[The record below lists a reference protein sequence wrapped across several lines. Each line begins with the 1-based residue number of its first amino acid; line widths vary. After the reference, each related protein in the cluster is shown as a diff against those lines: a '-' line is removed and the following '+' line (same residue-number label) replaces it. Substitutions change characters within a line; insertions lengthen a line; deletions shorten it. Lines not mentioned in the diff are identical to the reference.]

1 MILKEI
7 RRAALMLPQ
16 LYFDNVGSHLY
27 SFLLYIL
34 CTAPMYTLSSGRV
47 RFGAF
52 ELDLSTGELRSI
64 KAPDPNNRVLLRE
77 QVFQVLRMLLEREG
91 KIVTREEIKSGLWP
105 NDTVVDFDQSINAT
119 IKALRRALGD
129 SADNPR
135 YIETLARRGYR
146 LMVTTEYLESAPG
159 IAPGEAA
166 EAPLQS
172 SSLTGKK
179 VSHYRVLD
187 VIGGGGMGMVF
198 KAEDLKLG
206 RLVALK
212 FLPEE
217 FAGDAFAL
225 KRFEREA
232 QTASALSHPNI
243 CTIYEI
249 EEHEGQ
255 PFIAMELLQG
265 ENLRDHLSASK
276 QKRLPLPELLGI
288 SAQICDG
295 LQAAHDKGIIHR
307 DVKPANIF
315 LCKSGTVK
323 ILDFGLAKLAGS
335 DVVLDSAE
343 AVRATERATP
353 STESLTKALTR
364 TGTTAGTAQ
373 YMSPEQVRHEELD
386 TRSDLF
392 SFGLVV
398 YEMACGQR
406 AFTGQTL
413 VEVHEAILHQ
423 PPAPARARNPVLP
436 RSLDLVLAKA
446 LEKDRNRRYQSA
458 TALKDDLKRITRE
471 VHPARRWTRRA
482 LAAGALLAV
491 GALSVWRYEVY
502 RHRITLA
509 PTDTIVLA
517 DVDNRTNDPV
527 FDDAL
532 NNALRYEM
540 EQTPYLNVL
549 GLDKAYASMGQL
561 KLAPTTRITPGI
573 ARQICSKTNSKMVV
587 SDSIAD
593 AGNRYQLEMRAVDC
607 GSGAT
612 LAEEQEDI
620 NSRNEVVHE
629 LGVTAVRLRS
639 KLREPSD
646 SLARFNQPLEKAL
659 SASPEALQAGTQGAK
674 LYLAGDAEGALK
686 LNQQAVELDPNFAL
700 MYWRMGAA
708 YLFLGNTELS
718 AASYTHAYQLRDR
731 LTERDRLNNEI
742 DYYGRVTGDWE
753 KEYSSVLRFLEV
765 FPRDVLAHANLRA
778 AFVHLGQPDRAA
790 DEAAETARLRPSP
803 YYFGSAIQS
812 IRFASRFNEAKSW
825 LAQADT
831 LKLDNSLIR
840 RERLIVAFATGDRDN
855 VEKILKEEERGGYRE
870 DFLYE
875 HSLIEIQQGRFRSA
889 ERLRLQALGRTSK
902 ASNADWW
909 VVFSALEDAEVGN
922 DVQARRYEGKA
933 AGSPL
938 DRNSKIALALA
949 LARSG
954 RTAEAGKLVD
964 QISAERPEDT
974 LVQHYFIPT
983 IRAAIKLRQ
992 HDPAAAIDLLRGT
1005 AKYDLAFTGSFD
1017 SVYPAYIRGLAYVG
1031 VGDGQSAVA
1040 QFRKLIDNPGFSVR
1054 HVIGPLARLQLGRAQ
1069 KMMGDNASARKSY
1082 EEFLSIWKDADAD
1095 VPIYR
1100 QAKAEYAQLQ
1110 KHRSPDAM
1118 TTASRSAK

>member
-1 MILKEI
+1 
-7 RRAALMLPQ
+7 
-16 LYFDNVGSHLY
+16 
-27 SFLLYIL
+27 
-34 CTAPMYTLSSGRV
+34 MYTLSSGRIL
-47 RFGAF
+47 FGAF

-64 KAPDPNNRVLLRE
+64 EAPDPKNPGPNNKVILRE

-91 KIVTREEIKSGLWP
+91 KIVTREEIKGRLWP
-105 NDTVVDFDQSINAT
+105 NDTVVDFDHSINAT
-119 IKALRRALGD
+119 INALRRALGD

-146 LMVTTEYLESAPG
+146 LMPSIEYRESAPG
-159 IAPGEAA
+159 IAPGEVTA

-172 SSLTGKK
+172 SSLIGKK

-187 VIGGGGMGMVF
+187 AIGGGGMGMVF

-217 FAGDAFAL
+217 FVGDAIAL
-225 KRFEREA
+225 KRLEREA
-232 QTASALSHPNI
+232 QTASALNHPNI

-255 PFIAMELLQG
+255 SFIAMELLQG
-265 ENLRDHLSASK
+265 DNLRDRLSASK
-276 QKRLPLPELLGI
+276 QKPLPLPELLGI

-307 DVKPANIF
+307 DIKPANIF

-335 DVVLDSAE
+335 DVALERAE
-343 AVRATERATP
+343 AASTTVPKTS
-353 STESLTKALTR
+353 STESPTNPLTR
-364 TGTTAGTAQ
+364 TGTTAGTAG

-386 TRSDLF
+386 TRTDLF

-413 VEVHEAILHQ
+413 VDVHEAILYQ
-423 PPAPARARNPVLP
+423 PPAPTRARNPVLP
-436 RSLDLVLAKA
+436 RSLDLVMAKA

-458 TALKDDLKRITRE
+458 TALKDDLARITRE
-471 VHPARRWTRRA
+471 AHPARRRTRRA
-482 LAAGALLAV
+482 LAAGALLMV
-491 GALSVWRYEVY
+491 GALSLWRYEVY

-509 PTDTIVLA
+509 PIDTIVLA
-517 DVDNRTNDPV
+517 DVDNRTNDAV
-527 FDDAL
+527 FDEAL
-532 NNALRYEM
+532 NGALRYEM
-540 EQTPYLNVL
+540 EQTPYLNLL
-549 GLDKAYASMGQL
+549 GLDKTYATMGQL
-561 KLAPTTRITPGI
+561 ELAPTTKITPEV
-573 ARQICSKTNSKMVV
+573 ARQICSKTNSKMVIA
-587 SDSIAD
+587 DSIAD
-593 AGNRYQLEMRAVDC
+593 AGNRYHLEMRALDC

-612 LAEEQEDI
+612 LAEEKTDI
-620 NSRNEVVHE
+620 SARNQVVHA
-629 LGVTAVRLRS
+629 LGTTAVRLRR
-639 KLREPSD
+639 KLGEPAE
-646 SLARFNQPLEKAL
+646 SLARFNQPLEKATG
-659 SASPEALQAGTQGAK
+659 ASLEAIQAGAEGNK
-674 LYLAGDAEGALK
+674 LFLAGNTAGALK
-686 LNQQAVELDPNFAL
+686 LYQQAVELDPTLAL
-700 MYWRMGAA
+700 MHGRMGAA
-708 YLFLGNTELS
+708 YLFMGNAELS
-718 AASYTHAYQLRDR
+718 AASYTRAYQLRDR
-731 LTERDRLNNEI
+731 LTERDRLNTEI
-742 DYYGRVTGDWE
+742 AYYGWVTGDWE
-753 KEYSSVLRFLEV
+753 KEYSSVLRFLEI
-765 FPRDVLAHANLRA
+765 FPRDVQAHANLRA

-790 DEAAETARLRPSP
+790 DEAVETARLRPSA

-825 LAQADT
+825 LAKADA

-855 VEKILKEEERGGYRE
+855 VEKILKEEERGSYRE
-870 DFLYE
+870 EFLHE
-875 HSLIEIQQGRFRSA
+875 HSLIEIQQGHFHSA
-889 ERLRLQALGRTSK
+889 ERLRLQGLGRTSK
-902 ASNADWW
+902 ASYADFW
-909 VVFSALEDAEVGN
+909 VVLSALEDAEVGK
-922 DVQARRYEGKA
+922 DELAGRYESEATGR
-933 AGSPL
+933 PL
-938 DRNSKIALALA
+938 ERGNKINLALA

-954 RTAEAGKLVD
+954 RTAEAARLAD
-964 QISAERPEDT
+964 QISAERPEST
-974 LVQHYFIPT
+974 LVQHYFVPT

-1005 AKYDLAFTGSFD
+1005 VKYDLALTGSFE
-1017 SVYPAYIRGLAYVG
+1017 SAYPAYIRGLAYLES
-1031 VGDGQSAVA
+1031 GDGRSAA
-1040 QFRKLIDNPGFSVR
+1040 PQFQKLIDNPGFSVR

-1095 VPIYR
+1095 LPIYR

-1110 KHRSPDAM
+1110 KQR
-1118 TTASRSAK
+1118 

>member
-1 MILKEI
+1 LFT
-7 RRAALMLPQ
+7 L
-16 LYFDNVGSHLY
+16 
-27 SFLLYIL
+27 FLI
-34 CTAPMYTLSSGRV
+34 PMQSSASSRV
-47 RFGAF
+47 LFGAF
-52 ELDLSTGELRSI
+52 ELDLTTGELRSTDTAES
-64 KAPDPNNRVLLRE
+64 KNVLLRE
-77 QVFQVLRMLLEREG
+77 QAFQVLRMLVERPR
-91 KIVTREEIKSGLWP
+91 KIVSREEIKSRLWP
-105 NDTVVDFDQSINAT
+105 NDTVVDFDQCINAT
-119 IKALRRALGD
+119 IKTLRRALGD

-159 IAPGEAA
+159 IARGEATSTLA
-166 EAPLQS
+166 YPEARGLI
-172 SSLTGKK
+172 GKK
-179 VSHYRVLD
+179 VSHYRVVDL
-187 VIGGGGMGMVF
+187 IGSGGMGMVF

-217 FAGDAFAL
+217 FGGDAVAL

-232 QTASALSHPNI
+232 QTASALNHPNI

-249 EEHEGQ
+249 EEHEVQ
-255 PFIAMELLQG
+255 PFIAMEFLQG
-265 ENLRDHLSASK
+265 DNLRDRLSASK
-276 QKRLPLPELLGI
+276 QKPLALRELLEI
-288 SAQICDG
+288 SVQICDG
-295 LQAAHDKGIIHR
+295 LQAAHDKGIVHR
-307 DVKPANIF
+307 DIKPANIF

-323 ILDFGLAKLAGS
+323 ILDFGLAKLADS
-335 DVVLDSAE
+335 DVALESAE
-343 AVRATERATP
+343 AES
-353 STESLTKALTR
+353 STVPKKSSTDSLTKALTR
-364 TGTTAGTAQ
+364 TGTTAGTAG

-413 VEVHEAILHQ
+413 VDVHEAILHQ
-423 PPAPARARNPVLP
+423 PPAPARVRNPVLP

-458 TALKDDLKRITRE
+458 TALKDDLARINRE
-471 VHPARRWTRRA
+471 VHPVRRRTRRA

-517 DVDNRTNDPV
+517 DTDNRTGDPV

-540 EQTPYLNVL
+540 EQTPYLNLL
-549 GLDKAYASMGQL
+549 GLDKTYATMGQM
-561 KLAPTTRITPGI
+561 KLAPTTRITPEI
-573 ARQICSKTNSKMVV
+573 ARQICSKTNSKMVI

-593 AGNRYQLEMRAVDC
+593 AGNRYHLEIRALDC

-612 LAEEQEDI
+612 LAEEGTDI
-620 NSRNEVVHE
+620 SARNQVVHE
-629 LGVTAVRLRS
+629 LGARAARLRA
-639 KLREPSD
+639 KLGERAD

-659 SASPEALQAGTQGAK
+659 SASLEALQADTQGRK
-674 LYLAGDAEGALK
+674 LYLAGNAEGALK
-686 LNQQAVELDPNFAL
+686 LYQQAVELDPNLAL
-700 MYWRMGAA
+700 VHGRMGAA

-718 AASYTHAYQLRDR
+718 AASYTRAYQLRDR
-731 LTERDRLNNEI
+731 LTEKDRLNTEI
-742 DYYGRVTGDWE
+742 TYYARVTGDWE
-753 KEYSSVLRFLEV
+753 REYSSVLRFLEI

-778 AFVHLGQPDRAA
+778 AFVYLGQPGRAA
-790 DEAAETARLRPSP
+790 DEGVETARLQPSS

-825 LAQADT
+825 LAKADA

-855 VEKILKEEERGGYRE
+855 VEKILKEEERGSYRE
-870 DFLYE
+870 DFLHE
-875 HSLIEIQQGRFRSA
+875 HSLIEIQQGRFHST

-909 VVFSALEDAEVGN
+909 VVLSALEDAEVGK
-922 DVQARRYEGKA
+922 DVQARRYESKA
-933 AGSPL
+933 ARSPL
-938 DRNSKIALALA
+938 DRNNKIALALA

-954 RTAEAGKLVD
+954 RTAEAGRLAD

-1005 AKYDLAFTGSFD
+1005 AKYDLAFTGSFE
-1017 SVYPAYIRGLAYVG
+1017 SVYPAYIRGLAYAG
-1031 VGDGQSAVA
+1031 LGDGRSAAA
-1040 QFRKLIDNPGFSVR
+1040 QFQKLIDNPGFAVR
-1054 HVIGPLARLQLGRAQ
+1054 HVTGPLAWLQLGRAQ
-1069 KMMGDNASARKSY
+1069 KMMGDEAAARKSY
-1082 EEFLSIWKDADAD
+1082 ETFLDLWKNADPD
-1095 VPIYR
+1095 IPIYQ
-1100 QAKAEYAQLQ
+1100 QAKAEYARLEEET
-1110 KHRSPDAM
+1110 H
-1118 TTASRSAK
+1118 TN

>member
-1 MILKEI
+1 
-7 RRAALMLPQ
+7 
-16 LYFDNVGSHLY
+16 
-27 SFLLYIL
+27 
-34 CTAPMYTLSSGRV
+34 MYALSSGRV

-64 KAPDPNNRVLLRE
+64 EAPDPNHPSPNNKVLLRE

-91 KIVTREEIKSGLWP
+91 KIVTREEIKGRLWP
-105 NDTVVDFDQSINAT
+105 DDTVVDFDHSINAT
-119 IKALRRALGD
+119 IKTLRRALGD
-129 SADNPR
+129 SADDPR

-146 LMVTTEYLESAPG
+146 LMVTTEYMESAPG
-159 IAPGEAA
+159 VAPGEVTA
-166 EAPLQS
+166 EASLQS
-172 SSLTGKK
+172 SSLIGKK

-217 FAGDAFAL
+217 FAGDAVAL

-232 QTASALSHPNI
+232 QTASALNHPNI

-265 ENLRDHLSASK
+265 ENLRDRVSASK
-276 QKRLPLPELLGI
+276 QKPLPLGELLEI

-307 DVKPANIF
+307 DIKPANIF

-335 DVVLDSAE
+335 DVALERAE
-343 AVRATERATP
+343 AASTTVPKAS
-353 STESLTKALTR
+353 STESVKKALTH
-364 TGTTAGTAQ
+364 TGTTAGTAR

-392 SFGLVV
+392 SFGLVL
-398 YEMACGQR
+398 YEMACGER

-413 VEVHEAILHQ
+413 VDVHEAILHQ
-423 PPAPARARNPVLP
+423 PPAPARAHNPVLP

-458 TALKDDLKRITRE
+458 TVLKKDLARITRE
-471 VHPARRWTRRA
+471 VRPARRRTRRV

-491 GALSVWRYEVY
+491 GALGVWRYEVY

-517 DVDNRTNDPV
+517 DVDNRTGDPV

-532 NNALRYEM
+532 NTALRYEM

-549 GLDKAYASMGQL
+549 GLDKASATMGQL
-561 KLAPTTRITPGI
+561 KLAPNTKVTPEI
-573 ARQICSKTNSKMVV
+573 ARQICRKTNSKMVI
-587 SDSIAD
+587 SDAIAD
-593 AGNRYQLEMRAVDC
+593 AGNRYRLEMRALDC
-607 GSGAT
+607 GSGAI
-612 LAEEQEDI
+612 LAEERSDI
-620 NSRNEVVHE
+620 GARNQAVHE
-629 LGVTAVRLRS
+629 LGATAVRLRR
-639 KLREPSD
+639 KLGEPAE
-646 SLARFNQPLEKAL
+646 SLARFNQPLERAT
-659 SASPEALQAGTQGAK
+659 SASLEALQAGAEGAK
-674 LYLAGDAEGALK
+674 LFLAGNAEGALK
-686 LNQQAVELDPNFAL
+686 LYQQAVELDPNLAVTHG
-700 MYWRMGAA
+700 RMGAA

-718 AASYTHAYQLRDR
+718 AASYTRAYQHRDR
-731 LTERDRLNNEI
+731 LTERDRLNTEI

-753 KEYSSVLRFLEV
+753 KEYSCVLRFLEI
-765 FPRDVLAHANLRA
+765 FPRDVLGHANLRA
-778 AFVHLGQPDRAA
+778 AFVYLGQPDRAA
-790 DEAAETARLRPSP
+790 DEAAEVARLRPSS

-812 IRFASRFNEAKSW
+812 IRFASRFSQAKSW
-825 LAQADT
+825 LAKADA

-840 RERLIVAFATGDRDN
+840 RERLIVAFATGDREN
-855 VEKILKEEERGGYRE
+855 VEKILQEEERGSYRE
-870 DFLYE
+870 AFLRE
-875 HSLIEIQQGRFRSA
+875 HSLIEIQQGRFHSA
-889 ERLRLQALGRTSK
+889 ERLRLQAWGRTSM
-902 ASNADWW
+902 AGNADWW
-909 VVFSALEDAEVGN
+909 VILSALEDAEVGK
-922 DVQARRYEGKA
+922 DAQARRYESDA

-938 DRNSKIALALA
+938 DRQGKIALAFA

-954 RTAEAGKLVD
+954 QTAEAGRLAD
-964 QISAERPEDT
+964 QVSAERPDDT

-983 IRAAIKLRQ
+983 IRAAIKLQQ

-1005 AKYDLAFTGSFD
+1005 AKYDLAFTGLYD
-1017 SVYPAYIRGLAYVG
+1017 YVYPAYIRGLAYLAL
-1031 VGDGQSAVA
+1031 GDGQSAVP
-1040 QFRKLIDNPGFSVR
+1040 QFQKLIDNPGFSVR
-1054 HVIGPLARLQLGRAQ
+1054 HVIGPLAPLQLGRAQ
-1069 KMMGDNASARKSY
+1069 KMMGDDASARKSY

-1095 VPIYR
+1095 LPVYR

-1110 KHRSPDAM
+1110 KH
-1118 TTASRSAK
+1118 

>member
-1 MILKEI
+1 M
-7 RRAALMLPQ
+7 
-16 LYFDNVGSHLY
+16 H
-27 SFLLYIL
+27 
-34 CTAPMYTLSSGRV
+34 TLSSGRV

-64 KAPDPNNRVLLRE
+64 EASDPTNKVLLRE
-77 QVFQVLRMLLEREG
+77 QVFQVLRTLLEREG
-91 KIVTREEIKSGLWP
+91 KIVTREEIKNRLWP
-105 NDTVVDFDQSINAT
+105 NDTVVDFDHSINAT
-119 IKALRRALGD
+119 IKALRRSLGD

-146 LMVTTEYLESAPG
+146 LMPTIEYPESELG
-159 IAPGEAA
+159 TAPGEVTA

-217 FAGDAFAL
+217 MAGDAFAL

-232 QTASALSHPNI
+232 QTASALNHPNI

-265 ENLRDHLSASK
+265 DSLRDRLSASK
-276 QKRLPLPELLGI
+276 QQPLPLPELLGI
-288 SAQICDG
+288 SAQISDG

-307 DVKPANIF
+307 DTKPANIF

-335 DVVLDSAE
+335 DVTVERAE
-343 AVRATERATP
+343 AASTTVPKTS
-353 STESLTKALTR
+353 STENLTKALTR
-364 TGTTAGTAQ
+364 TGTTAGTAG
-373 YMSPEQVRHEELD
+373 YMSPEQVRQEELD

-413 VEVHEAILHQ
+413 VDVHEAILHQ

-436 RSLDLVLAKA
+436 HSLDLVLAKA
-446 LEKDRNRRYQSA
+446 LEKDRNRRYRPA
-458 TALKDDLKRITRE
+458 TAMKDDLKRITPE
-471 VHPARRWTRRA
+471 VHSARGRRA
-482 LAAGALLAV
+482 VAAGLLLAV
-491 GALSVWRYEVY
+491 GAVTVWRYEVY
-502 RHRITLA
+502 RHRIALA

-517 DVDNRTNDPV
+517 EVDNRTNDPI
-527 FDDAL
+527 FDGAL
-532 NNALRYEM
+532 NSALRYEM
-540 EQTPYLNVL
+540 EQTPYLNLL
-549 GLDKAYASMGQL
+549 GLDKAYATMGQL
-561 KLAPTTRITPGI
+561 QLAPTTKITPEV
-573 ARQICSKTNSKMVV
+573 ALQICRKTNSKMAI

-593 AGNRYQLEMRAVDC
+593 AGNRYHLEMRALDC

-612 LAEEQEDI
+612 LAEERTDI
-620 NSRNEVVHE
+620 SARNQVVHE
-629 LGVTAVRLRS
+629 LGATAVRLRT
-639 KLREPSD
+639 KLGEPAE
-646 SLARFNQPLEKAL
+646 SLARFNQPLEKAT
-659 SASPEALQAGTQGAK
+659 SASLEALQTGAEGTK
-674 LYLAGDAEGALK
+674 LFLAGHAEDALK
-686 LNQQAVELDPNFAL
+686 LYQQAVELDPNLAL
-700 MYWRMGAA
+700 MHGRLGAA

-718 AASYTHAYQLRDR
+718 AASYTRAYQLRDR
-731 LTERDRLNNEI
+731 LTEKDRLNTEI
-742 DYYGRVTGDWE
+742 AYYGRVTGDWE
-753 KEYSSVLRFLEV
+753 KEYSSVLRFLEI

-778 AFVHLGQPDRAA
+778 AFVYLGQPDRAA
-790 DEAAETARLRPSP
+790 DEAVETARLHPSS

-825 LAQADT
+825 LAKADA
-831 LKLDNSLIR
+831 LKLDSSLIR

-855 VEKILKEEERGGYRE
+855 VEKILKAEELGKHRE
-870 DFLYE
+870 DFLHE
-875 HSLIEIQQGRFRSA
+875 HSLIEIQQGRFQSA
-889 ERLRLQALGRTSK
+889 ERLRLQALGPTAK
-902 ASNADWW
+902 ASNADSW
-909 VVFSALEDAEVGN
+909 VIPAALEDAEVGK
-922 DVQARRYEGKA
+922 DVQARRYESQA

-938 DRNSKIALALA
+938 DRNGKIDLAQA

-954 RTAEAGKLVD
+954 RGAEAGRLAD
-964 QISAERPEDT
+964 QVSAERPEDT
-974 LVQHYFIPT
+974 LVRHYFVPT

-1005 AKYDLAFTGSFD
+1005 AKYDLAFTGFD
-1017 SVYPAYIRGLAYVG
+1017 YLYPAYIRGLAYLAL
-1031 VGDGQSAVA
+1031 GDGRSAAA
-1040 QFRKLIDNPGFSVR
+1040 QFQKLIDNPGFAVR
-1054 HVIGPLARLQLGRAQ
+1054 HVTGPLAWLQLGRAQ
-1069 KMMGDNASARKSY
+1069 KMMGDAAAARKSY
-1082 EEFLSIWKDADAD
+1082 QTFLDLWKNADPD
-1095 VPIYR
+1095 IPIYQ
-1100 QAKAEYAQLQ
+1100 QAKAEYAKLR
-1110 KHRSPDAM
+1110 K
-1118 TTASRSAK
+1118 